1 MTELE
6 ALRAEVAELRQQ
18 LKAID
23 NRTRPEPGP
32 REMDLIARTPQH
44 PVETWM
50 DFLNRRR
57 GIFLSQ
63 TGGNLRYVVER
74 VPTGNTIHG
83 TEEHVNTYLL
93 EDGGSSNGLLDGH
106 REPDEWNSVNNLKWR
121 LRYWVA
127 VEAEERRKWEDAY
140 RTAKAMNDD
149 SPATI
154 EKLEA
159 DKAIIAEAV
168 ANQHALKQKICD
180 LDPAVAERVRRQQQ
194 YGGSRSNRPSR
205 PTSSV
210 RWPPAARWAVERAV
224 DRAAMWTTHPRLRAT
239 WRSWPGR
246 CRNHNRPWTWTA
258 SR

>member
-32 REMDLIARTPQH
+32 REMDLIAPTPRH

-83 TEEHVNTYLL
+83 TEEHVNTHLL

-121 LRYWVA
+121 LR
-127 VEAEERRKWEDAY
+127 
-140 RTAKAMNDD
+140 
-149 SPATI
+149 S
-154 EKLEA
+154 
-159 DKAIIAEAV
+159 
-168 ANQHALKQKICD
+168 
-180 LDPAVAERVRRQQQ
+180 
-194 YGGSRSNRPSR
+194 GSRWKQRSVASGRMLTARPR
-205 PTSSV
+205 Q
-210 RWPPAARWAVERAV
+210 
-224 DRAAMWTTHPRLRAT
+224 
-239 WRSWPGR
+239 
-246 CRNHNRPWTWTA
+246 
-258 SR
+258 